1 MTADW
6 PEDEP
11 TEAADA
17 PTAPLNTDGG
27 PIGAERAARLLEL
40 VAAGTTVP
48 KACAALG
55 VKREAFWHL
64 HARDGAFRD
73 AVYQARLMGVEALA
87 DEILELAD
95 NRLQDP
101 KDRALAIEARKW
113 LLTKLMP
120 RRYGDKVDVSVNQ
133 GRTIESM
140 TDAEILAEIAR
151 LRAAGAST
159 GAAPEESGPDQL
171 TRLH

>member
-1 MTADW
+1 MVAADW
-6 PEDEP
+6 PEADVDEP
-11 TEAADA
+11 ER
-17 PTAPLNTDGG
+17 PPLNTDGG
-27 PIGAERAARLLEL
+27 ALGPERAGRLLEM
-40 VAAGTTVP
+40 VSAGTTVP

-120 RRYGDKVDVSVNQ
+120 RRYGDKLDLSVNQ
-133 GRTIESM
+133 GRTVESM
-140 TDAEILAEIAR
+140 TDAEIDAEIAR
-151 LRAAGAST
+151 LRSSGVTAGETEAEPS
-159 GAAPEESGPDQL
+159 PDQL
-171 TRLH
+171 SRLH